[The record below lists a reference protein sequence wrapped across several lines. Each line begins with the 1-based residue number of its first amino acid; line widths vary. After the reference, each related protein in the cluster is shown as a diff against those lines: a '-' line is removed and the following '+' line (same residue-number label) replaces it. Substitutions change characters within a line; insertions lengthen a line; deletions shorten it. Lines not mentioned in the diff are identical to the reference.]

1 MAVKSD
7 WQSESPGRAKPGGRI
22 LVVDDEPH
30 IVELVR
36 YNLSQEG
43 FTVDVA
49 YDGHDA
55 LEKAR
60 AVPPDLVILDLM
72 LPYVDGLEVCRHL
85 RRQTSV
91 PILMLTAKDGE
102 RDRVLGLESGA
113 DDYVTKPFSPRELV
127 ARVRAILRRTGRD
140 DVRGADAPLLAGR
153 LALNALT
160 HEVRLGDRTIELTAK
175 EFDLLRLL
183 MSHPNQVFTRD
194 FLLEHIWGY
203 EYFGSTRTVDMH
215 ISRLR
220 EKIEDDPET
229 PTFIVTIRG
238 VGYKLKRDTAG
249 GANAPEVL
257 REGREGGRDR
267 TGDREGG
274 ADRG

>member
-1 MAVKSD
+1 M
-7 WQSESPGRAKPGGRI
+7 ETHAKERSGTFAAKAERHAAGRI

-36 YNLSQEG
+36 YNLVHEG
-43 FTVDVA
+43 YEVVTA
-49 YDGHDA
+49 YDGHEA

-60 AVPPDLVILDLM
+60 TTSPSLVVLDLM
-72 LPYVDGLEVCRHL
+72 LPYVDGLEVCRAL
-85 RRQTSV
+85 RRESSV
-91 PILMLTAKDGE
+91 PILMLTAKDTE
-102 RDRVLGLESGA
+102 QDRVLGLELGA

-127 ARVRAILRRTGRD
+127 ARVRAILRRTTHD
-140 DVRGADAPLLAGR
+140 GAPSQAPVAIGGLLLDPR
-153 LALNALT
+153 T
-160 HEVRLGDRTIELTAK
+160 HEVRLRDRLIDLTTK

-220 EKIEDDPET
+220 EKIEDDPVS
-229 PTFIVTIRG
+229 PTYIMTVRG
-238 VGYKLKRDTAG
+238 VGYKFKKDAG
-249 GANAPEVL
+249 
-257 REGREGGRDR
+257 
-267 TGDREGG
+267 
-274 ADRG
+274 